1 MYNKMNGYNNFRG
14 SRNGRF
20 FSHSLPSGI
29 DTDFTSTP
37 YSARARM
44 YDLPSSS
51 TFGAAPHHHMSS
63 SSTSSLT
70 GIGLSGPSTSA
81 AGAQRH
87 NDALTNLIVNYL
99 PQDLNERELHSLF
112 SPMGPV
118 ETCRVMRDFKTGY
131 SYGFAFINFINEESA
146 SRAIKCLN
154 GYTIRGKRLKVS
166 YARPQGEDLRETNLY
181 ITNLP
186 RTITEQQLD
195 VIFGKYGQIV
205 QKNILRD
212 KLTGQPRGVAF
223 VRYNKREE
231 AQEAIAS
238 LNNVIPQG
246 GNQPLIVRVAEEH
259 GRAKA
264 ALFLPQY
271 NQFVQNRGR
280 MRVRN
285 QPY

>member
-1 MYNKMNGYNNFRG
+1 MNGYPNSNFRR
-14 SRNGRF
+14 STF
-20 FSHSLPSGI
+20 WSHSLPSGM
-29 DTDFTSTP
+29 DTDFSS
-37 YSARARM
+37 YSARARI

-51 TFGAAPHHHMSS
+51 TFGNVGNVSS

-70 GIGLSGPSTSA
+70 GIGSGSGNGHSSSA
-81 AGAQRH
+81 NNAT
-87 NDALTNLIVNYL
+87 TNLIVNYL
-99 PQDLNERELHSLF
+99 PQDMTERELHSLF
-112 SPMGPV
+112 SAMGPI

-131 SYGFAFINFINEESA
+131 SYGFAFVNFMNDESA
-146 SRAIKCLN
+146 SRAIKCLS
-154 GYTIRGKRLKVS
+154 GYTVRNKRLKVS
-166 YARPQGEDLRETNLY
+166 YARPQGDELKDTNLY

-186 RTITEQQLD
+186 RTITEDQLD
-195 VIFGKYGQIV
+195 TIFGKYGNIV

-231 AQEAIAS
+231 AQEAISA

-246 GNQPLIVRVAEEH
+246 GNQPLTVRIAEEH

-264 ALFLPQY
+264 ALFLNCHLPAY
-271 NQFVQNRGR
+271 NSFVHNRGR
-280 MRVRN
+280 VRIRN